1 MSVQVPTYT
10 YLIKYTL
17 ILKNL
22 LRVLLLYFCGKMSQ
36 QALRKQKLEK
46 LQQISSMRILAK
58 QVMFVQTVLLH
69 GKILHLWST
78 ERKSDW
84 NLILV
89 YKGKGQETKQN
100 KAQGRLCILICRAN
114 SERFNSEW
122 LRGVFRTCF

>member
-1 MSVQVPTYT
+1 
-10 YLIKYTL
+10 
-17 ILKNL
+17 
-22 LRVLLLYFCGKMSQ
+22 MSQ

-84 NLILV
+84 NLIFV

-100 KAQGRLCILICRAN
+100 KAQGRLWILICFVQIVKGSTLSGWEGYLGRA
-114 SERFNSEW
+114 SEFSE
-122 LRGVFRTCF
+122 F